1 MRDFK
6 WTDELWCVVKNDGS
20 FAGAPCLSWE
30 EVRELQAQHENSQMY
45 LLKPVGW
52 ISKEDKK

>member
-6 WTDELWCVVKNDGS
+6 WTDELWCVIKNDGS
-20 FAGAPCLSWE
+20 FAGVPCLSWE
-30 EVRELQAQHENSQMY
+30 EARELQAQHENSQIY

-52 ISKEDKK
+52 ISEED